1 MAEEPQHPRLDAPN
15 IHELMPRR
23 FKDYI
28 VSERELS
35 SLGFLSA
42 LGGLLITA
50 FGVAAGA
57 MLTLKVTLSTVAIAD
72 VQTHAN
78 YVAAYLVAWGFTA
91 LCGIGSAISLTFTF
105 FDVRRIRKDSEQEQR
120 RRALAEAENA
130 SDTSDYLR
138 LSSGRAPQLL
148 TPKAKP

>member
-1 MAEEPQHPRLDAPN
+1 MSTEPKHGRFDSPN
-15 IHELMPRR
+15 VHELMPRR

-28 VSERELS
+28 VSEKELS

-57 MLTLKVTLSTVAIAD
+57 TVTLKITLNTVAIAD

-91 LCGIGSAISLTFTF
+91 LCGVGSAISLIFTF
-105 FDVRRIRKDSEQEQR
+105 FDVRRIKKDSEQEKR
-120 RRALAEAENA
+120 RRALAEAE
-130 SDTSDYLR
+130 TR
-138 LSSGRAPQLL
+138 TESSGYSGYSGFSASSKRPL
-148 TPKAKP
+148 